1 MTPHPLPCFEQH
13 TEEDGM
19 DILEVIKQRRS
30 IRVFDRRMPPR
41 ELIAECLEAATW
53 APSATNQQPWEF
65 IVLTGSAL
73 EAVNAITEEKFFQ
86 RLPDGN
92 AFGDPP
98 EPLKTRQ
105 QEVLDAMLAA
115 AEKGGIDPNE
125 IFEKSLRFFDAPVA
139 VYFVSYKDADG
150 QYGLSTAAALENF
163 LLAAH
168 ARGLG
173 ACWLTVTVV
182 CAEDIKEHLG
192 IPADRELLAGVAVGY
207 PAKGAQL
214 NTFLRVRASVDEVTR
229 WLGF

>member
-1 MTPHPLPCFEQH
+1 
-13 TEEDGM
+13 M
-19 DILEVIKQRRS
+19 DILNVIKQRRS
-30 IRVFDRRMPPR
+30 IRAFDKRMPPR
-41 ELIAECLEAATW
+41 ALIAECLEAATW

-73 EAVNAITEEKFFQ
+73 EAVNAITEENFFQ

-105 QEVLDAMLAA
+105 QDVLDAMIAA
-115 AEKGGIDPNE
+115 AEKAGIDPNE
-125 IFEKSLRFFDAPVA
+125 IFENSLRFFDAPVA
-139 VYFVSYKDADG
+139 VYFVSHKDADS
-150 QYGLSTAAALENF
+150 QYQLSTAAALENF

-182 CAEDIKEHLG
+182 CAEDIKKQLS
-192 IPADRELLAGVAVGY
+192 IPDDRELLGGVALGY
-207 PAKGAQL
+207 PVEGSML
-214 NTFLRVRASVDEVTR
+214 NSFPRTRAPVDEVTR
-229 WLGF
+229 WLGFENS

>member
-1 MTPHPLPCFEQH
+1 
-13 TEEDGM
+13 
-19 DILEVIKQRRS
+19 
-30 IRVFDRRMPPR
+30 MPPR

-73 EAVNAITEEKFFQ
+73 EAVNAITEENFFQ

-139 VYFVSYKDADG
+139 VYFVSCKGTDSLY
-150 QYGLSTAAALENF
+150 QLSTAAALENF

-173 ACWLTVTVV
+173 TCWLTVTVIG
-182 CAEDIKEHLG
+182 AEDLKKHLS
-192 IPADRELLAGVAVGY
+192 IPEGRELLGGVALGY
-207 PAKGAQL
+207 PAADAPL
-214 NTFLRVRASVDEVTR
+214 NKFLRTRAPVGEVTR